1 MLLRFATTTGYS
13 QAILTSL
20 HSYAALLSLFDTIRK
35 PSKSPSIV
43 VVVDSSLILTWIDV
57 LLLASREHD
66 YHLITQMLELFT
78 HITSSCSR
86 YTSFSCSGSVV
97 AIMRERHLIDAL
109 ISVLHTAP
117 QASSQ
122 SIIQSLFHVF
132 VHSIDDPSP
141 RPSSLSLTDL
151 SSLLSPSHLVV
162 LIKSSYL
169 NPSIMSFAL
178 HLFILCLPRCASRL
192 LFSHVGS
199 IETITLCSQQLSD
212 ALAYVIG
219 LFNTSSN
226 QDRGVQ
232 QDVFF
237 IVKQLTQMGGIPRFS
252 SSHVVLLPLNPHAS
266 NVTHLLHELFL
277 SYMDGFR
284 CHFLVELQ
292 ARSRLSF
299 PLSPDSPTEIATLSA
314 RHSYVTVRRRSSQKP
329 STASMRQSIRSQPEM
344 NSLLTSSHPHPI
356 CIDKTASPAGAAQE
370 CIVLWEEDYHGS
382 AVVDEDEEFHFGIAN
397 FECRCKACSRNRG
410 MDEVEVFVGFLDFLF
425 CLASPSGDG
434 SVLTDISTII
444 SFDDLAHLKR
454 DIVKILHSGDSLSI
468 WGLNN
473 KVEQLL
479 QIMDR
484 KRNCV

>member
-20 HSYAALLSLFDTIRK
+20 HNYAALLSLFDTIRK

-151 SSLLSPSHLVV
+151 SSLLSPFHLVV

-178 HLFILCLPRCASRL
+178 HLFILCLPRCGSRPL
-192 LFSHVGS
+192 
-199 IETITLCSQQLSD
+199 
-212 ALAYVIG
+212 
-219 LFNTSSN
+219 
-226 QDRGVQ
+226 
-232 QDVFF
+232 
-237 IVKQLTQMGGIPRFS
+237 
-252 SSHVVLLPLNPHAS
+252 SSH
-266 NVTHLLHELFL
+266 
-277 SYMDGFR
+277 D
-284 CHFLVELQ
+284 
-292 ARSRLSF
+292 
-299 PLSPDSPTEIATLSA
+299 
-314 RHSYVTVRRRSSQKP
+314 
-329 STASMRQSIRSQPEM
+329 
-344 NSLLTSSHPHPI
+344 
-356 CIDKTASPAGAAQE
+356 
-370 CIVLWEEDYHGS
+370 
-382 AVVDEDEEFHFGIAN
+382 
-397 FECRCKACSRNRG
+397 
-410 MDEVEVFVGFLDFLF
+410 
-425 CLASPSGDG
+425 
-434 SVLTDISTII
+434 
-444 SFDDLAHLKR
+444 
-454 DIVKILHSGDSLSI
+454 
-468 WGLNN
+468 
-473 KVEQLL
+473 
-479 QIMDR
+479 
-484 KRNCV
+484 